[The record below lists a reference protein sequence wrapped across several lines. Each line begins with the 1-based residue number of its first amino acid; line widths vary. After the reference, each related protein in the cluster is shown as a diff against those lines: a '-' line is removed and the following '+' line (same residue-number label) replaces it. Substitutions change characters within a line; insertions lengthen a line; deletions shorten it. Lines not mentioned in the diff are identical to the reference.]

1 MLAEMLTRLLGGIWR
16 RLPVWVRRRAAKIGQ
31 TRFTVTVAAM
41 LFDADGRILLL
52 EHVFRADRGWGMPGG
67 FVAKGEQPEEALR
80 RELREEASIEI
91 ADVRFL
97 FSRTLR
103 KLKQVEL
110 YFLARVVGDP
120 IPSSFEIKQAKW
132 FVLTD
137 LPPDLSRD
145 QRGLIER
152 ALEEKSR

>member
-1 MLAEMLTRLLGGIWR
+1 
-16 RLPVWVRRRAAKIGQ
+16 
-31 TRFTVTVAAM
+31 M

-67 FVAKGEQPEEALR
+67 FIAKGEQPEEALR

-132 FVLTD
+132 FALTD